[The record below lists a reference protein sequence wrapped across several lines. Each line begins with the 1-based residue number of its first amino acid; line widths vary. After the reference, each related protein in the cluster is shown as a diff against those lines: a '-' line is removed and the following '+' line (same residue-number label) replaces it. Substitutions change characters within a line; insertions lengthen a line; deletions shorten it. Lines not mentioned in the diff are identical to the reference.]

1 MRTGLWLSE
10 LTHFYQKA
18 QSAGYDITV
27 ASPKGGATPIDP
39 VSLRPLHLD
48 RLSKAS
54 LSIDGFKAVLQQ
66 THTLQEVSNRVFDC
80 ILLTGGH
87 GTMYDFPND
96 RILQHIIK
104 IHYERGNYIAAICH
118 GVSGLLNV
126 LLSDGEHLIRGK
138 QITVYDWFEELLA
151 RRRKQ
156 VPFNLEKELK
166 RRGANYKKALIP
178 MTKNVCEDGNLI
190 TGQNPFSSKAIASK
204 LLVLLS
210 RRQR

>member
-1 MRTGLWLSE
+1 MEVLIVVTNIGSYHKGCLRTGLWLSE

-80 ILLTGGH
+80 ILLTGG
-87 GTMYDFPND
+87 P
-96 RILQHIIK
+96 
-104 IHYERGNYIAAICH
+104 AIPQTSH
-118 GVSGLLNV
+118 
-126 LLSDGEHLIRGK
+126 
-138 QITVYDWFEELLA
+138 
-151 RRRKQ
+151 
-156 VPFNLEKELK
+156 
-166 RRGANYKKALIP
+166 
-178 MTKNVCEDGNLI
+178 
-190 TGQNPFSSKAIASK
+190 
-204 LLVLLS
+204 
-210 RRQR
+210 RQ